1 MGKTVLP
8 GMSLQTSGK
17 FGGAIVFASW
27 KGRPYIRQ
35 LVKPSNPK
43 SDAQIGV
50 RAGMKFMGP
59 NWRLLSAADQATF
72 DAPAQAAQ
80 ITSFNVYSKV
90 GQTNLGQDKGPQNEY
105 APAQVTLASAVIDLA
120 GSVSGKSV
128 TLTWSDPADADQYS
142 ILVHIN
148 GAAGF
153 TLSRANLRSVLTE
166 DKVSVT
172 ITGLKA
178 GTYFTKLKYGS
189 TSGDLG
195 PVSNEETFTIV

>member
-43 SDAQIGV
+43 TDAQIGV
-50 RAGMKFMGP
+50 RAGMKFLGP
-59 NWRLLSAADQATF
+59 GWSALTAAQQATF

-105 APAQVTLASAVIDLA
+105 SPAQVTLSSAVIDLA
-120 GSVSGKSV
+120 ESVSGKSV
-128 TLTWSDPADADQYS
+128 TLTWTDPAEAGQYS
-142 ILVHIN
+142 ILVHLN
-148 GAAGF
+148 GSAGF
-153 TLSRANLRSVLTE
+153 TLSRSNLRSVITQ
-166 DKVSVT
+166 DKTSVT
-172 ITGLKA
+172 ISGLKA
-178 GTYFTKLKYGS
+178 GTYYAKLKYGS

-195 PVSNEETFTIV
+195 PVSNEVTITIT